1 MNQQVQF
8 EQLQRE
14 FNLKDSDFY
23 FLELIPLIE
32 MIWADGM
39 NQAGELKILY
49 QFVIEHIANLDHLS
63 KAPAISVED
72 ANSFL
77 DRFAHKKPDPRLLDG
92 LMRLFVDKNSPKNQ
106 TILQYC
112 MDIAAACITKY
123 PYQFRER
130 MMEGEKRVLENLFRE
145 LNIAADSPVN
155 SVRS

>member
-1 MNQQVQF
+1 MDQQARF

-39 NQAGELKILY
+39 NQASELKILY
-49 QFVIEHIANLDHLS
+49 QFVIEHIAKLDQLS
-63 KAPAISVED
+63 STPVISVED

-77 DRFAHKKPDPRLLDG
+77 DRFAHQKPNPRLLDE
-92 LMRLFVDKNSPKNQ
+92 LMTLFFDKNSLDKR

-112 MDIAAACITKY
+112 LDIAAACITQY
-123 PYQFRER
+123 PYQFQDRV
-130 MMEGEKRVLENLFRE
+130 MQNEKRILEKLFLE
-145 LNIAADSPVN
+145 LNISPDQPVN
-155 SVRS
+155 